1 MKPYNQP
8 FEASLK
14 PHAHATT
21 NNNRLWERF
30 KSTHLIRRALG
41 SYIPKQQHLLGL
53 IVVLVGSLFSIWL
66 NGRITAWTEG
76 KLVGLSSLTLAIL
89 IGMVLG
95 NTLYPKL
102 APSLSAGVSFSKAK
116 ILRLAIVLYGFK
128 ITLTQVASVG
138 YSAVAIDALV
148 LSSTFIITYLIGT
161 KWLKMDT
168 TTTLLIGSG
177 ASICGA
183 AAVIAAEPV
192 VKAEAHK
199 VTIAVA
205 TVVVFGTLSML
216 LYPMLYQ
223 MGWLASVLDAQ
234 HYGVYIGS
242 TIHEV
247 AQVVVAGNAVSA
259 EVGNTAV
266 VTKMIRV
273 MMLAPFLLLLSI
285 FLTSKDNKAALSPD
299 SSNNLDSSDSLASSN
314 RSATSLTSRNQPQSS
329 KLQSLIQR
337 LKQIHVPW
345 FAFVFIAMVA
355 LNSVLT
361 ASSIP
366 MIESFTGLMINI
378 DNLLLTMAMFALGL
392 TTHLSAVKQA
402 GIKPLILAA
411 IMFIWLVLGGAMI
424 NLAISQF

>member
-1 MKPYNQP
+1 MKAHHAP
-8 FEASLK
+8 FDTHPTQRSRDNREL
-14 PHAHATT
+14 
-21 NNNRLWERF
+21 NRLSVPSLLAKMLGGYLPKREHILGLL
-30 KSTHLIRRALG
+30 TVLLG
-41 SYIPKQQHLLGL
+41 SLT
-53 IVVLVGSLFSIWL
+53 SIWL
-66 NGRITAWTEG
+66 NARIADWTEG
-76 KLVGLSSLTLAIL
+76 RLLGLSSLTLAIL

-95 NTLYPKL
+95 NTLYPKFAKPL
-102 APSLSAGVSFSKAK
+102 AAGVTFSKAQ

-128 ITLTQVASVG
+128 ITLSQVATVG
-138 YSAVAIDALV
+138 ISAVAIDALV
-148 LSSTFIITYLIGT
+148 LSSTFIITYLLGT
-161 KWLKMDT
+161 RWLKMDR

-183 AAVIAAEPV
+183 AAVIATEPV

-216 LYPMLYQ
+216 LYPLLYQ
-223 MGWLASVLDAQ
+223 MGWLAGLIDAQ
-234 HYGVYIGS
+234 HYGIYIGS

-247 AQVVVAGNAVSA
+247 AQVVVAGNAISP

-285 FLTSKDNKAALSPD
+285 FITSSSSKSKDAKNTRSTLSVID
-299 SSNNLDSSDSLASSN
+299 
-314 RSATSLTSRNQPQSS
+314 RQQNQPN
-329 KLQSLIQR
+329 KLKLFAQR
-337 LKQIHVPW
+337 LQQIHVPW

-355 LNSVLT
+355 VNSVLMVSPT
-361 ASSIP
+361 P
-366 MIESFTGLMINI
+366 MVQSFTERMIDL

-392 TTHLSAVKQA
+392 TTHFSAVKQA

-411 IMFIWLVLGGAMI
+411 VMFVWLVLGGGFI
-424 NLAISQF
+424 NLGISQI

>member
-1 MKPYNQP
+1 MRTEHPTFDARHTHTQIDH
-8 FEASLK
+8 SLS
-14 PHAHATT
+14 
-21 NNNRLWERF
+21 RF
-30 KSTHLIRRALG
+30 SNTQLIYKTRKTIG
-41 SYIPKQQHLLGL
+41 GYFPKQQHLLGL
-53 IVVLVGSLFSIWL
+53 SVVLLGSLLSIWL
-66 NGRITAWTEG
+66 NDRISDWTDG
-76 KLVGLSSLTLAIL
+76 KLLGLSSLTLAIL

-95 NTLYPKL
+95 NTLYPRF
-102 APSLSAGVSFSKAK
+102 APSLSAGVTFSKAQ

-138 YSAVAIDALV
+138 ISAVVIDALV
-148 LSSTFIITYLIGT
+148 LSSTFIITYLLGT
-161 KWLKMDT
+161 KWLKMDR

-205 TVVVFGTLSML
+205 TVVVFGTLAML

-223 MGWLASVLDAQ
+223 MGWLASVIDAQ
-234 HYGVYIGS
+234 HYGIYIGS

-247 AQVVVAGNAVSA
+247 AQVVVAGNAISP

-273 MMLAPFLLLLSI
+273 MMLAPFLLLLSVFI
-285 FLTSKDNKAALSPD
+285 NSTDTKDAKTLS
-299 SSNNLDSSDSLASSN
+299 
-314 RSATSLTSRNQPQSS
+314 SATNHLQNQPN
-329 KLQSLIQR
+329 KLKLLAQR

-355 LNSVLT
+355 VNSLLM
-361 ASSIP
+361 ASPTP
-366 MIESFTGLMINI
+366 MIQSFTDRMVDLDNI
-378 DNLLLTMAMFALGL
+378 LLTMAMFALGL
-392 TTHLSAVKQA
+392 TTHFSAIKQA

-411 IMFIWLVLGGAMI
+411 VMFFWLILGGAMI
-424 NLAISQF
+424 NLGISQF